1 MANNRDGY
9 SDVFRRA
16 REIIE
21 RDSSISQ
28 EERESILKLIRVL
41 IDSAESLQASA
52 RSGENGHLATR
63 EVISRY
69 SLLAMVKQQADELD
83 ALKRISL
90 NLTSSLDLKTVL
102 GTVVTEALRLVK
114 HARSAHIYLYSQ
126 NQLEFG
132 ASLSTNGERDI
143 PFAPPRPNGL
153 TYSVAESGEQIIVE
167 DMKNHPIFEG
177 VPLDWTGSIIGIP
190 LTFNNSIVGVMNL
203 SRTITGQFTNAEK
216 RLLGLLAD
224 QAAIAIF
231 NANRHEEL
239 AQRANTDSMTGLPN
253 RRALEER
260 LQGELN
266 HASRTKTQFVVVMM
280 DLDGFKAV
288 NDTYGHSVGDE
299 VLRHVFRYLAEST
312 RTADFLA
319 RYGGDEL
326 TLILRDSGLQE
337 AQIVTHKIIE
347 LMNVYTYIIP
357 GKQPIR
363 LGLTAGIA
371 VYPLHAKDAGNL
383 LRAADVALYKAK
395 KYQRGSFVVATAGTG
410 PLNPIAIKD
419 EPKK

>member
-1 MANNRDGY
+1 
-9 SDVFRRA
+9 
-16 REIIE
+16 
-21 RDSSISQ
+21 
-28 EERESILKLIRVL
+28 
-41 IDSAESLQASA
+41 
-52 RSGENGHLATR
+52 
-63 EVISRY
+63 
-69 SLLAMVKQQADELD
+69 
-83 ALKRISL
+83 
-90 NLTSSLDLKTVL
+90 
-102 GTVVTEALRLVK
+102 
-114 HARSAHIYLYSQ
+114 
-126 NQLEFG
+126 
-132 ASLSTNGERDI
+132 
-143 PFAPPRPNGL
+143 
-153 TYSVAESGEQIIVE
+153 VAESGEQIIVE
-167 DMKNHPIFEG
+167 DMNNHPIFDG
-177 VPLDWTGSIIGIP
+177 VPLDWTGSIIGLP
-190 LTFNNSIVGVMNL
+190 LKFSNSIVGVMNL

-288 NDTYGHSVGDE
+288 NDTYGHSVGDD

-337 AQIVTHKIIE
+337 AQIVTHKIVE
-347 LMNVYTYIIP
+347 LMNEYTYIIP
-357 GKQPIR
+357 GKPPVR

-371 VYPLHAKDAGNL
+371 VYPLHAQDAGNL

-410 PLNPIAIKD
+410 PLNLVSFKD
-419 EPKK
+419 ELKK